1 MVEKEESGDDAE
13 ESEDGLGKSQEERIL
28 LSISY

>member
-1 MVEKEESGDDAE
+1 VVEKEESGDDAE
-13 ESEDGLGKSQEERIL
+13 EFEDGLGKSQEERIL